1 MKNIY
6 TCFRRLVFLL
16 LLTIIPLIL
25 KSQVKKPVVNFF
37 FPSGECAPAKVEFN
51 NMSHTAFDTVKIR
64 FKWFLNNS
72 PNPFHVGY
80 IPATQTLTKGFYYI
94 RVETDSAGFMKEST
108 DLKFEV
114 KGSPLSFKPG
124 NNEQFCPGEELF
136 FQLNEPTNFI
146 EWDFGDNDPFASFRN
161 QSYAPHVY
169 KNAGTYQVKVTFETQ
184 CGLDSLKQNIIVAPD
199 ATPTVDAFAK
209 GDWNVCLNDQVSF
222 VVNGKYKTYNWN
234 FGDGATSALPNP
246 VHAYSA
252 TKQYS
257 VVLSAT
263 NICGQTGTDT
273 IRLNVVNNQQAWA
286 NFNWWFERNSCP
298 NSPVHFE
305 SQSNGVYKWEFGDG
319 GTSNLRNPVNS
330 YTDTG
335 KYIVKLTVTNGCGST
350 ATKSEPVFVKYDP
363 NMMAPPA
370 DFNIRSEF
378 DYNKDNKEGMPM
390 DTLKVCPGT
399 RIFAENYSW
408 EDNTNNYYWTFGDGG
423 TASSKKTEHIFNTP
437 GVYNI
442 TLKITNNCGNSN
454 VMSKPIKVD
463 NGIKPMSFL
472 RSVPQNIC
480 PGEPVYFFDNEND
493 PERSR
498 NKYSIIFGDGS
509 SLMDLTK
516 NTDTTMQTLATH
528 VYQNA
533 GTYNYKFKV
542 TNICGNSD
550 SIAGVVNVQND
561 AAKVPFYYVDNSTS
575 SHQEGMEDW
584 SKKRYFSDNKIIIPV
599 KWDEWPGTDSII
611 TAFFWWG
618 RFDSKNP
625 DGNGEPAGKVS
636 IKVKNIINNSTDT
649 IVAFVP
655 YDPVA
660 ADSFGIAVAWFCN
673 HYQMQG
679 QKAFAVPM
687 NANATPVNAIKVVP
701 GGVSN
706 LGTMYPPGLVF
717 APNAFTG
724 TCKPSPFGNWSR
736 KVAEGNFTL
745 LGISD
750 NMQYNLTQAPS
761 PSWDGQNNYIT
772 GGQFSTK
779 GDTVIFY
786 GGDKCTGTGV
796 YRFAVNDRVI
806 TFTAIDD
813 MCDIRKKALAGFT
826 FAMMEDSKFYDR
838 SGCPGD
844 PVEFH
849 IAGGKSYEWHFGDNS
864 PVSTAQKVLHTY
876 ADTGVYKAYVVATN
890 ACGRKD
896 TIPSQVKIGKYN
908 KPQPYFDM
916 DKYWAKKGD
925 TIMFIYHGNDEGYD
939 PNKYLW
945 DFGDGTTS
953 TIRNATHIYQYRG
966 GYKIKLTVTNGCGS
980 STNERYIEIGDAFD
994 QCNLMAKFS
1003 INKVDTAKLY
1013 PGQPVKFMDNSFG
1026 TYSKRTW
1033 DFGDGSI
1040 DTSANPSHTY
1050 TKGGIY
1056 KVCLSVKDIATSCSD
1071 MICMEIVVGE
1081 IPCIASYNYVIN
1093 NSTNIVKFTDLSV
1106 KANKWYWDFNDGT
1119 NAYASS
1125 PVHQYN
1131 SPGVYNVCLV
1141 TFDTISKCQSK
1152 RCDILAVG
1160 QIDTSKY
1167 CKAEYSFFV
1176 NHQTNEVSFK
1186 NQSIGKI
1193 QKSYWNFSDGLFGYE
1208 ENPVHK
1214 FAKPG
1219 VYQVCAS
1226 IVDSSGC
1233 QSSICKE
1240 IQVGSIICK
1249 SEFSYFVDSTSN
1261 KVVFTDNSIGKNL
1274 KSFWNFGDGGYSSQ
1288 VSPAYLYNQSGLYKV
1303 CHMIKDS
1310 VSGCVSENCLEIRV
1324 GKLTCNIDYSYIIDP
1339 TTRKVQ
1345 FKGITNSTILKWNW
1359 NFGDGFTDTVPDP
1372 VRAYLKDGMYSVC
1385 LSVYDPLKKCM
1396 ADRCKIITIG
1406 SATNVVALD
1415 ADFSYNI
1422 DATGLKVQF
1431 TDKSLGSPNKYHWN
1445 LGDGTSSNLKS
1456 PDHVY
1461 VKSGVYKVCQTIGD
1475 TVTDKIS
1482 QECKEV
1488 YLADKA
1494 CRADF
1499 SFFTGSDGKTVTF
1512 KDLSTQRIRE
1522 NYWDFGNGKFSVKI
1536 DAVNIYE
1543 TPGMYKVCKTIIDS
1557 TGCQASICKEI
1568 QIGTLACKADF
1579 NYLVDPANRMVKF
1592 VDNSV
1597 GNITNWFWEFG
1608 DGSFANKKDT
1618 AHVYLK
1624 PGQYTV
1630 NLYIK
1635 NSQTG
1640 CVSQISKEIQ
1650 VGTVYCEA
1658 AFSYLVDAVN
1668 RTVNLRNE
1676 SLGNATKFNWS
1687 NGMGVVDTLQDA
1699 KFTFA
1704 ADGKYNICLQIY
1716 DPKSNCK
1723 SNVCKEVVI
1732 LKDTAKLVSFVADFS
1747 YFVIPDSNKI
1757 ILYDK
1762 SLGSPTQYYWTFG
1775 NGQFFKGKDASHI
1788 YAAGGT
1794 YKVCHSIFSSTT
1806 GKFDEICKEIT
1817 VGKEPCS
1824 IAADFDLFVD
1834 PKTKTV
1840 LMSDNSKGSIT
1851 SWFWRFG
1858 DGSTS
1863 NKPNPSH
1870 VYAKAGYY
1878 LISLA
1883 VRDTVKG
1890 CTDYKADFIQVGTVQ
1905 CKANFEYTVD
1915 MTDNKLSLFDKSLGD
1930 LTKYYWQFGD
1940 GVSAIDKDPVHTYG
1954 NAGLYNVSLIA
1965 ANADASCR
1973 DMIAQ
1978 PIQVGT
1984 INCSAAFEYYV
1995 DSMKNVGYFKNK
2007 SLGTAT
2013 KFFWTF
2019 GDGSISAEADPI
2031 HKFVA
2036 PGYYK
2041 VKLSTYNPVNGCMD
2055 AYEEVVLIGSEGI
2068 DCQADFFYQVD
2079 DVSKTVKFFDK
2090 SAGKNL
2096 TYKWNFGD
2104 GGTSSSNEPSHVYT
2118 KGGYFNVCL
2127 TVYAANGVQSTV
2139 CKPAKITGDDLYNCK
2154 ADFIFTLDTTTRQVN
2169 FTNKSL
2175 GGVTKYLWMFG
2186 DGTSSESEN
2195 PSHTFTKGNYNVKLA
2210 VKNETSGCISAT
2222 MKLIVVS
2229 GSQNLA
2235 ASFGYGLDTT
2245 GLKAASGYDIT
2256 FVGLSS
2262 GDPSKY
2268 VWDFGDGQKDST
2280 TTSPSHNFAN
2290 AGTYNVCLTV
2300 SDPVTQQSNKYCNS
2314 IKVGNLG
2321 VSNILQDAGNLAAY
2335 PNPFNTSTSIVTEI
2349 ALAGRYE
2356 LALYDLSGR
2365 KVKVFFNTFKD
2376 TGNYWLIWDG
2386 NEIENGVYYL
2396 KLIKGSQ
2403 LIKVVKL
2410 MKQN

>member
-6 TCFRRLVFLL
+6 SCFKRLVFLL
-16 LLTIIPLIL
+16 LLTSIPLLL
-25 KSQVKKPVVNFF
+25 KSQAKIPDVSFF
-37 FPSGECAPAKVEFN
+37 FPNGQCSPAKVEFAN
-51 NMSHTAFDTVKIR
+51 KSHMTFDTAKVQFR
-64 FKWFLNNS
+64 WYLNNS
-72 PNPFHVGY
+72 PTPFFVGY
-80 IPATQTLTKGFYYI
+80 VPGTQSLTKGFYNL
-94 RVETDSAGFMKEST
+94 RVETDSAGFIKAST
-108 DLKFEV
+108 DLKFEI
-114 KGSPLSFKPG
+114 KGGPLSFKPD
-124 NNEQFCPGEELF
+124 NNAQFCPGEELA
-136 FQLNEPTNFI
+136 FQINEPTTFI

-169 KNAGTYQVKVTFETQ
+169 KNAGTYLVKVKFETQ
-184 CGLDSLKQNIIVAPD
+184 CGTDSLKQNVIVTPSAI
-199 ATPTVDAFAK
+199 PTVDAFAK
-209 GDWNVCLNDQVSF
+209 GDWNVCINDEVSF
-222 VVNGKYKTYNWN
+222 VVSGKYKTYNWD
-234 FGDGATSALPNP
+234 FGDGATSALPYP
-246 VHAYSA
+246 SHAYS
-252 TKQYS
+252 TVKQYA
-257 VVLSAT
+257 VVVSAT
-263 NICGQTGTDT
+263 NICGQTGKDT
-273 IRLNVVNNQQAWA
+273 IRLNAVNNQQAWA
-286 NFNWWFERNSCP
+286 SYNWWFERNSCP

-305 SQSNGVYKWEFGDG
+305 SHSNGIYKWEFGDG
-319 GTSNLRNPVNS
+319 GTSNLRNPVNN

-335 KYIVKLTVTNGCGST
+335 TYIVKLTVTNGCGST
-350 ATKSEPVFVKYDP
+350 ATKSEPVYVKYDP
-363 NMMAPPA
+363 NVMAPPA
-370 DFNIRSEF
+370 DFNMRSEF
-378 DYNKDNKEGMPM
+378 DYNQDTKSGMYT

-399 RIFAENYSW
+399 RIFFENYSW
-408 EDNTNNYYWTFGDGG
+408 EDNTNKYFWTFGDDG
-423 TASSKKTEHIFNTP
+423 TAFSKNSEHVYTIP

-442 TLKITNNCGNSN
+442 TYRITNNCGNSN
-454 VMSKPIKVD
+454 IMSKPIKID
-463 NGIKPMSFL
+463 KGIKPMSAL

-493 PERSR
+493 TERSR
-498 NKYSIIFGDGS
+498 NKYSIVFGDGA
-509 SLMDLTK
+509 SLLNLKK
-516 NTDTTMQTLATH
+516 NTDTIMQTLATH
-528 VYQNA
+528 VYQSA
-533 GTYNYKFKV
+533 GTYNYRFKV

-550 SIAGVVNVQND
+550 SIAGTVNVQND

-575 SHQEGMEDW
+575 THQEGMEDW
-584 SKKRYFSDNKIIIPV
+584 SRKRYFSDNKIVIPV

-618 RFDSKNP
+618 KFDPVNP
-625 DGNGEPAGKVS
+625 DGNGEPAGKSS
-636 IKVKNIINNSTDT
+636 IKVKNILNNGTDT
-649 IVAFVP
+649 IVAYVP

-660 ADSFGIAVAWFCN
+660 ADSFGLAVAWFCN

-679 QKAFAVPM
+679 QKAFTVPM
-687 NANATPVNAIKVVP
+687 NAMGAPVTSIKVNP
-701 GGVSN
+701 GTTTNIQS
-706 LGTMYPPGLVF
+706 LVF

-736 KVAEGNFTL
+736 KIADGNFNL
-745 LGISD
+745 MGMFED
-750 NMQYNLTQAPS
+750 MHYNLTQAQA
-761 PSWDGQNNYIT
+761 PSWDGPTNYIT
-772 GGQFSTK
+772 GGQFMLK
-779 GDTVIFY
+779 GDTIIFN
-786 GGDKCTGTGV
+786 GGDKCIGTGV
-796 YRFAVNDRVI
+796 YRFAVNGRTI
-806 TFTAIDD
+806 TFTVIDE
-813 MCDIRKKALAGFT
+813 MCDIRRKALEGFS
-826 FAMMEDSKFYDR
+826 FGMMEDIKIYDR

-849 IAGGKSYEWHFGDNS
+849 IAGGKSYEWHFGDNT
-864 PVSTAQKVLHTY
+864 PVATTQKVLHTY

-896 TIPSQVKIGKYN
+896 TIPSIVKIGNYN
-908 KPQPYFDM
+908 KPQPYFDL
-916 DKYWAKKGD
+916 DKNWAKKGD
-925 TIMFIYHGNDEGYD
+925 TVRFIYHLNERDYD
-939 PNKYLW
+939 VNKYLW
-945 DFGDGTTS
+945 EFGDGGKS
-953 TIRNATHIYQYRG
+953 NIRDANHIYMYRG
-966 GYKIKLTVTNGCGS
+966 GYNIRLTVTNGCGS
-980 STNERYIEIGDAFD
+980 SSSERFIEIGDPFD
-994 QCNLMAKFS
+994 QCNLLAKFS
-1003 INKVDTAKLY
+1003 IDKVDTAKLY
-1013 PGQPVKFMDNSFG
+1013 PSVPVKFVNNSFG

-1033 DFGDGSI
+1033 DFGDGSL

-1050 TKGGIY
+1050 AKSGIY
-1056 KVCLSVKDIATSCSD
+1056 KVCLSVKDTVTACSD
-1071 MICMEIVVGE
+1071 MVCMEIVVGE
-1081 IPCIASYNYVIN
+1081 IPCKAGFSCIVN
-1093 NSTNIVKFTDLSV
+1093 NSTNTVKFTDLSD
-1106 KANKWYWDFNDGT
+1106 KATKWYWDFNDGT
-1119 NAYASS
+1119 NAYMNS

-1131 SPGVYNVCLV
+1131 APGVYNVCLV

-1152 RCDILAVG
+1152 RCDVIAVG
-1160 QIDTSKY
+1160 QIDSSKY

-1176 NHQTNEVSFK
+1176 NHETREVSFK
-1186 NQSIGKI
+1186 NASIGKI
-1193 QKSYWNFSDGLFGYE
+1193 QKGYWNFGDGLFGYE

-1214 FAKPG
+1214 FTAAG
-1219 VYQVCAS
+1219 VYNVCAS

-1233 QSSICKE
+1233 QSSVCKE
-1240 IQVGSIICK
+1240 IQVGSIGCK

-1261 KVVFTDNSIGKNL
+1261 KVLFTDNSIGKNM

-1288 VSPAYLYNQSGLYKV
+1288 LNPAYQYNQSGLYKV
-1303 CHMIKDS
+1303 CHMIKDT
-1310 VSGCVSENCLEIRV
+1310 VSGCVSENCLEITV
-1324 GKLTCNIDYSYIIDP
+1324 GKIACNIDYTYMIDP

-1345 FKGITNSTILKWNW
+1345 FKGITNSTTLKWNW
-1359 NFGDGFTDTVPDP
+1359 NFGDASVDTVPSP
-1372 VRAYLKDGMYSVC
+1372 VKTYLKEGMYSVC
-1385 LSVYDPLKKCM
+1385 LKIYDPMKKCV

-1406 SATNVVALD
+1406 SAPNVVALD
-1415 ADFSYNI
+1415 ADFSFNL
-1422 DATGLKVQF
+1422 DMTGLKVQF
-1431 TDKSLGSPNKYHWN
+1431 TDKSLGNPNKYYWSM
-1445 LGDGTSSNLKS
+1445 GDGTSSNLRS

-1461 VKSGVYKVCQTIGD
+1461 AKGGIYKVCQTVGD
-1475 TVTDKIS
+1475 TLTGKIS
-1482 QECKEV
+1482 EECKEV
-1488 YLADKA
+1488 YLTEKT

-1499 SFFTGSDGKTVTF
+1499 SFFTGTDGKTVSF
-1512 KDLSTQRIRE
+1512 RDLSTQRIRE
-1522 NYWDFGNGKFSVKI
+1522 NYWDFGNGKFSVKK
-1536 DAVNIYE
+1536 DADNIYE
-1543 TPGMYKVCKTIIDS
+1543 MPGLYKVCKTIIDS
-1557 TGCQASICKEI
+1557 SGCQASICKEI
-1568 QIGTLACKADF
+1568 QIGSLACKADF
-1579 NYLVDPANRMVKF
+1579 NYMVDPATLKVKF
-1592 VDNSV
+1592 MDNSA
-1597 GNITNWFWEFG
+1597 GNITNYFWEFG

-1618 AHVYLK
+1618 LHAYLK
-1624 PGQYTV
+1624 PGLYKV

-1635 NSQTG
+1635 NSVSG
-1640 CVSQISKEIQ
+1640 CVSQITKEIQ

-1668 RTVNLRNE
+1668 RTVSLRNE

-1687 NGMGVVDTLQDA
+1687 NGVGVVDTLQNA
-1699 KFTFA
+1699 KFTYI
-1704 ADGKYNICLQIY
+1704 ADGKYNVCLQIY

-1723 SNVCKEVVI
+1723 SNLCKEVVI
-1732 LKDTAKLVSFVADFS
+1732 LKDTSKLVSFAADFS

-1762 SLGSPTQYYWTFG
+1762 SVGTPSQYYWTFG
-1775 NGQFFKGKDASHI
+1775 NGQFFKGKDASHT

-1824 IAADFDLFVD
+1824 IAADFNLFVD
-1834 PKTKTV
+1834 PKTRTV

-1858 DGSTS
+1858 DGITS

-1870 VYAKAGYY
+1870 IYSKAGYY

-1883 VRDTVKG
+1883 VRDTIKG

-1915 MTDNKLSLFDKSLGD
+1915 MTANKLSLFDKSLGD
-1930 LTKYYWQFGD
+1930 LSKYYWQFGD
-1940 GVSAIDKDPVHTYG
+1940 GTSAIDKDPVHTYG
-1954 NAGLYNVSLIA
+1954 NAGLYNVSLIT

-1973 DMIAQ
+1973 DMIAK

-1995 DSMKNVGYFKNK
+1995 DSMKNEAYFKNK

-2019 GDGSISAEADPI
+2019 GDGSISAEANPV

-2055 AYEEVVLIGSEGI
+2055 AYEEVILAGSEGI

-2079 DVSKTVKFFDK
+2079 DATKTVKFFDK
-2090 SAGKNL
+2090 SSGKNL

-2104 GGTSSSNEPSHVYT
+2104 GGTSASNEPSHVFT
-2118 KGGYFNVCL
+2118 KGGYYNVCL
-2127 TVYAANGVQSTV
+2127 TVYAGNGVQNTI
-2139 CKPAKITGDDLYNCK
+2139 CKPVKIASTELYDCK

-2175 GGVTKYLWMFG
+2175 GGVTKYLWLFG
-2186 DGTSSESEN
+2186 DGTSSESES
-2195 PSHTFTKGNYNVKLA
+2195 PSHTFAKGNYNVKLA

-2229 GSQNLA
+2229 SSQNLT

-2300 SDPVTQQSNKYCNS
+2300 SDPVTKQVNKYCNS

-2321 VSNILQDAGNLAAY
+2321 VPRTTSENGNLQAY
-2335 PNPFNTSTSIVTEI
+2335 PNPFSTSTSIVSEI
-2349 ALAGRYE
+2349 EAPGKYE
-2356 LALYDLSGR
+2356 LALYDLGGR
-2365 KVKVFFNTFKD
+2365 KIKVFFNTYKD
-2376 TGNYWLIWDG
+2376 AGSYWLIWDG
-2386 NEIENGVYYL
+2386 NEIEDGVYYL
-2396 KLIKGSQ
+2396 KLTKGSQ